1 MVSKNLHQVHH
12 YFKRHRPLFLDHPHH
27 HHQKR
32 HLSLTKVLL
41 KDISRYL
48 QEYLALNR
56 CHRIIVLQVHLFALV
71 NFPYQNDLD
80 DYLAALLQL
89 QKAKGMCLKIQYHL
103 LSASSLLH
111 LLTTILTVIR
121 LFISTPIIQLSL
133 RLHQ

>member
-1 MVSKNLHQVHH
+1 M
-12 YFKRHRPLFLDHPHH
+12 
-27 HHQKR
+27 
-32 HLSLTKVLL
+32 
-41 KDISRYL
+41 
-48 QEYLALNR
+48 QENHALNR

-133 RLHQ
+133 RLH